1 MFCPRLRHFVRLNQ
15 DGTIG
20 KCGHMTGGEQF
31 ANFEDLHKSK
41 WLANVEK
48 AMENNIWPS
57 ECSRCQTQE
66 SIKGESIRTNS
77 IARHKVLYPKQKDY
91 LIVGGVLD
99 NICNS
104 ACQSCNSNL
113 STKIGSLERK
123 DYKKINNLDNFYT
136 LPQDRILELDVNGG
150 EPTASPNYKKLL
162 TGLPDSVRIVR
173 MNTNG
178 SRMIKE
184 IEMLLEKGVM
194 VIVTLSLDG
203 VESVHDYVRW
213 PIKWEHYT
221 ETVDRYLEIRDK
233 HSLLKLDF
241 WTTVSALNINNFA
254 DILEY
259 ARAKNIPHDYAP
271 LYRPGELDIRHK
283 NFLTGNVTLEHPLME
298 KVGVG
303 IDNDKALRQFIAK
316 NDRLRGIDIT
326 DYLNLEPK

>member
-20 KCGHMTGGEQF
+20 KCGHMTGAHRFE
-31 ANFEDLHKSK
+31 NFQDLDKSE
-41 WLANVEK
+41 WLADVEK
-48 AMENNIWPS
+48 QMENDQWPN

-77 IARHKVLYPKQKDY
+77 MKRHNVLYPKKKDY

-104 ACQSCNSNL
+104 ACQSCNADL
-113 STKIGSLERK
+113 STKIGSLETK

-136 LPQDRILELDVNGG
+136 LPQERILELDVNGG
-150 EPTASPNYKKLL
+150 EPTASPNYKKLI
-162 TGLPDSVRIVR
+162 TQLPDSVRIVR

-178 SRMIKE
+178 SRI
-184 IEMLLEKGVM
+184 IEELEGLLEKNIM

-203 VESVHDYVRW
+203 VGTVHDYVRW
-213 PIKWEHYT
+213 PIKWDKYT
-221 ETVDRYLEIRDK
+221 ETVDRYLELRK
-233 HSLLKLDF
+233 KYNLLKLDF
-241 WTTVSALNINNFA
+241 WTTVSALNINNFS
-254 DILEY
+254 DILDY
-259 ARAKNIPHDYAP
+259 ARSKDVPHDYATLHIP
-271 LYRPGELDIRHK
+271 RELDIRHK
-283 NFLTGNVTLEHPLME
+283 NFLTENVTLEHPLME

-303 IDNDKALRQFIAK
+303 IDNDKKLREFIAK

-326 DYLNLEPK
+326 DYFNL